1 MEGGDVMPTPHN
13 TANTGDIAKTVI
25 MPGDP
30 LRAKYIA
37 DTYLDN
43 VVRFNNVRNIYGYT
57 GVYRDVDISVMASG
71 MGMPSMGIYS
81 YELFKYY
88 DVDNIIRIG
97 SAGSISD
104 KVDLRDIV
112 LAIGTSTDSNY
123 AKQYNL
129 PGTYAPVADFGLLN
143 CAYEQSKL
151 YGIAAEVGNVVSTD
165 VFYNDNPEYNKAWS
179 NMGVLAVEME
189 SAALYMNAARLSK
202 NALAMFTISD
212 NLMNG
217 QSLSVEERQEG
228 FDDMIKLLERSVLW
242 ELLDVYGEVR
252 YFDNTNLARSMQDI
266 YTEKKCPFIVI
277 IDEWDCIFREY
288 KTDKAAQEKYLD
300 FLRSFLKDKVYIHLA
315 YMTGIL
321 PIKKYGTHS
330 ALNMFDEFSM
340 IDPGPLAKYVG
351 FTGEEVSEL
360 CGRYGMDMEEVKSWY
375 DGYFFEPD
383 ISVYSPRSVVSCMR
397 FGRIGNY
404 WNQTE
409 TFEALKCYIDMNFSG
424 LRDDILSMMAGEKAA
439 VNTGSFTNDMSTFRT
454 EDDVLTLL
462 IHLGYLGYDYEN
474 KCVFIPNNEIRAEYV
489 NAVSVSDW
497 GEASRALK
505 NSADILNAI
514 WQRREQRVADGI
526 KEAHFETSHIQYNDE
541 NALSYTISL
550 ALYAARNFY
559 TVYREFPGG
568 KGFADMVY
576 IPKKKFSDKP
586 ALVVELKWDKDAR
599 GAIEQIKNKEYC
611 KSLYEYRGNILL
623 VGINYS
629 LKTKEHECII
639 EEYTK

>member
-1 MEGGDVMPTPHN
+1 M
-13 TANTGDIAKTVI
+13 
-25 MPGDP
+25 
-30 LRAKYIA
+30 
-37 DTYLDN
+37 
-43 VVRFNNVRNIYGYT
+43 
-57 GVYRDVDISVMASG
+57 GVYLNPDNDSFRKMVNSDIYVDKTGLIDYTNKVINTMQQYICVSRPRRFGKSMAAGMLAAYYSSACDSSELFSKFEIAHCESFDRYLNKYNVISV
-71 MGMPSMGIYS
+71 
-81 YELFKYY
+81 
-88 DVDNIIRIG
+88 
-97 SAGSISD
+97 
-104 KVDLRDIV
+104 
-112 LAIGTSTDSNY
+112 
-123 AKQYNL
+123 
-129 PGTYAPVADFGLLN
+129 
-143 CAYEQSKL
+143 
-151 YGIAAEVGNVVSTD
+151 
-165 VFYNDNPEYNKAWS
+165 
-179 NMGVLAVEME
+179 NMQEF
-189 SAALYMNAARLSK
+189 LSQC
-202 NALAMFTISD
+202 TCI
-212 NLMNG
+212 
-217 QSLSVEERQEG
+217 
-228 FDDMIKLLERSVLW
+228 DDMIKLLERSVLW
-242 ELLDVYGEVR
+242 ELLDVYSDVR

-383 ISVYSPRSVVSCMR
+383 ISVYSPRSVVNCMR

-497 GEASRALK
+497 GEVSRALK

-611 KSLYEYRGNILL
+611 KSFDEYRGNILL

-639 EEYTK
+639 EEYIK